1 MTQDLRAVAW
11 PIRTDRLTIR
21 PVTLD
26 DAEVMFDYRRRPE
39 VHEWLSSAPA
49 DLDAFHGELEQR
61 LARALAVERDGAV
74 VGDVMIRIQDAWS
87 QHEVTAA
94 AAGTQAEL
102 GWVLDPEHAG
112 QGLATE
118 AVVALLDVCFG
129 PLGLRRVVA
138 DCFADNMPS
147 WRLME
152 RIGMR
157 RESHTIR
164 DSLHRTKG
172 WLDGY
177 TYALLAEE
185 WRAGRFPHRAGS
197 SVPSGPRGSS
207 GPHVARGDPD
217 A

>member
-1 MTQDLRAVAW
+1 MTQDLSLVAW

-21 PVTLD
+21 PATAD
-26 DAEVMFDYRRRPE
+26 DAEALFAYRRQPQ

-49 DLDAFHGELEQR
+49 DLDAFRGELEER
-61 LARALAVERDGAV
+61 LPRTLVLERDGAV
-74 VGDVMIRIQDAWS
+74 VGDAMIRLQDAWS
-87 QHEVTAA
+87 QHEVAAA

-118 AVVALLDVCFG
+118 AVVALIDTCFG

-138 DCFADNMPS
+138 DCFADNTPS

-152 RIGMR
+152 RVGMR
-157 RESHTIR
+157 RENHTIR
-164 DSLHRTKG
+164 DSLHRTRG

-177 TYALLAEE
+177 SYALLAEE
-185 WRAGRFPHRAGS
+185 WRSGGFHHRADS
-197 SVPSGPRGSS
+197 SVPSVPRGSS
-207 GPHVARGDPD
+207 DPHVARGDTD